1 MSTSNK
7 ALVDWELAEKH
18 YRAGILSLRQIAQE
32 CGITDGAIRKRA
44 KKDLWTR
51 NLAEKIRQR
60 AADKVRRAAVRTPS
74 TQLTPACEIEVIEQN
89 SDMQAS
95 VILSQRQDFKRTRTL
110 FTKLLCEVAT
120 ATDEKDGLLK
130 ILDMIRYLVDRSL
143 ENAHD
148 MGDIAMTSSL
158 LGNISADINKLTSIT
173 VRIDSAKKLTEM
185 LERLVRMERESF
197 GIKGEEEGGKG
208 GIEDLLAKISNLD

>member
-32 CGITDGAIRKRA
+32 CSITEGAIRKRA

-60 AADKVRRAAVRTPS
+60 AADKVRRAAVLTPN
-74 TQLTPACEIEVIEQN
+74 TQLTPASEMEVVEQN
-89 SDMQAS
+89 SDMQAT
-95 VILSQRQDFKRTRTL
+95 VILCQRQDFNRTRNL
-110 FTKLLCEVAT
+110 FTKLLCEVET
-120 ATDEKDGLLK
+120 ATDEKGGLLAM
-130 ILDMIRYLVDRSL
+130 LDKIRYLVDRSL
-143 ENAHD
+143 ENAND
-148 MGDIAMTSSL
+148 TADIAMTSSL
-158 LGNISADINKLTSIT
+158 LGDISDDINKLTSIT
-173 VRIDSAKKLTEM
+173 ARIDSAKKLTEM

-197 GIKGEEEGGKG
+197 GIKGEEEGGKD
-208 GIEDLLAKISNLD
+208 GIEDLLAKVRNLH